1 MGNTKKNARGVREG
15 KISIPLGLIF
25 AEMGHWYPWATRE
38 YILHKMCAPQVFLY
52 HRMIPLE
59 GRLKQ
64 KTGSDGGEK
73 PDLNALKKLT
83 HGRKVF
89 SR

>member
-1 MGNTKKNARGVREG
+1 VSKE

-38 YILHKMCAPQVFLY
+38 YMLYKMSAPQVFLY
-52 HRMIPLE
+52 HRMIPME

-64 KTGSDGGEK
+64 KKGFGGGEK
-73 PDLNALKKLT
+73 PDLNALRKLT
-83 HGRKVF
+83 KGKKVF
-89 SR
+89 GR